1 MREGRVAAA
10 SIVMLLLIAVVGF
23 SCGTSE
29 QTPAAERVG
38 SDPIWILGVKL
49 QKSPTEN
56 ELAFTV
62 IIDEPGA
69 YEAVLEAQGSIA
81 QDYVLNLVV
90 QLETGSASQQARFS
104 FAGLDC
110 G

>member
-10 SIVMLLLIAVVGF
+10 SIVMLLTAVAGF
-23 SCGTSE
+23 TCGTGE
-29 QTPAAERVG
+29 PTLAAERAK
-38 SDPIWILGVKL
+38 SDPIWILGVNL

-56 ELAFTV
+56 ELAFAVT
-62 IIDEPGA
+62 IDEPGA

-90 QLETGSASQQARFS
+90 QFETGSASQQARFS

>member
-10 SIVMLLLIAVVGF
+10 SIVMLLLTAVVGF
-23 SCGTSE
+23 PCGTSE
-29 QTPAAERVG
+29 PTPAAERVK
-38 SDPIWILGVKL
+38 SDPIWILGVNL

-62 IIDEPGA
+62 TIDEPGA